1 MTEEDTAP
9 LVDIV
14 KAWTQ
19 AWGACAPA
27 KVIALWDN
35 TDAESWYLDAGH
47 ANSAMG
53 PAVKGVIERKCA
65 RLHSL
70 DYRPVNPHLR
80 RLGPD
85 LGMAFFQL
93 RWREQRDG
101 HSLPLG
107 GTLRVTMM
115 MRRLSEGW
123 RVFHYAEAPLA
134 PLLELQGYYEKIAT
148 EGFAGMPRREGG
160 S

>member
-9 LVDIV
+9 LADIG
-14 KAWTQ
+14 KAWAQ
-19 AWGACAPA
+19 AWSACAPD

-35 TDAESWYLDAGH
+35 TDTHSWYLAAGDT
-47 ANSAMG
+47 NPAMG
-53 PAVKGVIERKCA
+53 PAVMDFIERKCA
-65 RLHSL
+65 QLRSL
-70 DYRPVNPHLR
+70 DYRPVNSHLR

-93 RWREQRDG
+93 YWREQRDG

-134 PLLELQGYYEKIAT
+134 PLLELQGYYEKIAA
-148 EGFAGMPRREGG
+148 EGFAGMPRRESG